1 MIHRVLI
8 VGLLAGLLAGLVVAT
23 LQHFVTTPLIL
34 QGEVYEQAEQHEHD
48 GHDPA
53 GMAEMDEWKPAD
65 GIERTAFTSIA
76 TIATAAGFA
85 LILLA
90 GMLASG
96 DEINTKVAFGWSLAA
111 FVATGLAPSLG
122 LAPELPGSAAG
133 PLLARQVWWL
143 GTAISTAAAL
153 WLFLRNESIVA
164 KVVAVALLALPH
176 LIGAPEPVAFESK
189 APAELAAHFA
199 AASLT
204 IQAALWILSGLA
216 AGALWMRFQKRA
228 PV

>member
-1 MIHRVLI
+1 MRGTTRATRVAFPATDLLVIYRVLI

-34 QGEVYEQAEQHEHD
+34 QGEVYEKAEPHEHD
-48 GHDPA
+48 G
-53 GMAEMDEWKPAD
+53 MADMDEWKPTD
-65 GIERTAFTSIA
+65 GIQRTAFTSIA

-96 DEINTKVAFGWSLAA
+96 DEITPKKAFGWALAA

-133 PLLARQVWWL
+133 PLLARQVWWV
-143 GTAISTAAAL
+143 GTAISTGIAL
-153 WLFLRNESIVA
+153 WLFIRNESIIA
-164 KVVAVALLALPH
+164 KVVAGLLVAL
-176 LIGAPEPVAFESK
+176 
-189 APAELAAHFA
+189 
-199 AASLT
+199 
-204 IQAALWILSGLA
+204 
-216 AGALWMRFQKRA
+216 
-228 PV
+228 

>member
-1 MIHRVLI
+1 VIHRVLI
-8 VGLLAGLLAGLVVAT
+8 VGLLAGLLAGLAVAT

-34 QGEVYEQAEQHEHD
+34 QGEVYEKAEPHD
-48 GHDPA
+48 G
-53 GMAEMDEWKPAD
+53 MADMDEWKPAD

-96 DEINTKVAFGWSLAA
+96 DEITARKAFGWSLAA

-133 PLLARQVWWL
+133 PLLARQVWWV
-143 GTAISTAAAL
+143 GTAISTAVAL
-153 WLFLRNESIVA
+153 WLFLRNENIVA
-164 KVVAVALLALPH
+164 KVVAVVLLALPH
-176 LIGAPEPVAFESK
+176 LIGAPQPEAFESK

-199 AASLT
+199 AASLA

>member
-1 MIHRVLI
+1 MIHRVLT

-34 QGEVYEQAEQHEHD
+34 AGEVYETAEPND
-48 GHDPA
+48 GMA
-53 GMAEMDEWKPAD
+53 GMDDWKPAD
-65 GIERTAFTSIA
+65 GIERTAFTSVA
-76 TIATAAGFA
+76 TIATSAGFA

-90 GMLASG
+90 GMLVSG
-96 DEINTKVAFGWSLAA
+96 DEITVKKAFGWSLAA

-133 PLLARQVWWL
+133 PLLERQVWWV
-143 GTAISTAAAL
+143 GTAISTGIAL
-153 WLFLRNESIVA
+153 WLFIRSTNWIA
-164 KVVAVALLALPH
+164 KVVAVILLAAPH
-176 LIGAPEPVAFESK
+176 LIGAPQPVAFESK

-216 AGALWMRFQKRA
+216 AGALWMHFNKRA

>member
-1 MIHRVLI
+1 M

-34 QGEVYEQAEQHEHD
+34 QGEVYEKAEPHD
-48 GHDPA
+48 G
-53 GMAEMDEWKPAD
+53 MADMDDWKPAD
-65 GIERTAFTSIA
+65 GIERTAFTSVA

-90 GMLASG
+90 GMLVSG
-96 DEINTKVAFGWSLAA
+96 DEITVKKAFGWSLAA

-143 GTAISTAAAL
+143 GTAIATAAAL
-153 WLFLRNESIVA
+153 WLFLRNDSLAA
-164 KVVAVALLALPH
+164 KLIAVALLVAPH
-176 LIGAPEPVAFESK
+176 LI
-189 APAELAAHFA
+189 
-199 AASLT
+199 
-204 IQAALWILSGLA
+204 
-216 AGALWMRFQKRA
+216 
-228 PV
+228 

>member
-1 MIHRVLI
+1 MIHRVLM

-34 QGEVYEQAEQHEHD
+34 AGEVYESAEAPAAD
-48 GHDPA
+48 GHDMA
-53 GMAEMDEWKPAD
+53 GMSDWKPAD
-65 GIERTAFTSIA
+65 GLQRTAFTSVA
-76 TIATAAGFA
+76 TIATSAGFA

-96 DEINTKVAFGWSLAA
+96 DKITVKMAFGWSLAA

-133 PLLARQVWWL
+133 PLLARQVWWV
-143 GTAISTAAAL
+143 GTAIATGIAL
-153 WLFLRNESIVA
+153 WLFIRSQTVIP
-164 KVVAVALLALPH
+164 KVVAVVLLAAPH
-176 LIGAPEPVAFESK
+176 LIGAPQPAAFESK

-204 IQAALWILSGLA
+204 IQAALWIMSGLV
-216 AGALWMRFQKRA
+216 AGALWVHFNKRA

>member
-1 MIHRVLI
+1 MIYRVLI

-23 LQHFVTTPLIL
+23 IQQFTTTPLIL
-34 QGEVYEQAEQHEHD
+34 QGEVYEKAEPHD
-48 GHDPA
+48 GPGHD
-53 GMAEMDEWKPAD
+53 GMAEMDEWKPAE
-65 GIERTAFTSIA
+65 GLQRTAFTSVA

-96 DEINTKVAFGWSLAA
+96 DEITPKKAFGWSLAA
-111 FVATGLAPSLG
+111 FVATGLAPAFG

-133 PLLARQVWWL
+133 PLLERQIWWV
-143 GTAISTAAAL
+143 GTAISTAIAL

-164 KVVAVALLALPH
+164 KGVAVVLLALPH

>member
-1 MIHRVLI
+1 M

-34 QGEVYEQAEQHEHD
+34 AGEVYETAEPHD
-48 GHDPA
+48 GMA
-53 GMAEMDEWKPAD
+53 GMDGWKPSD
-65 GIERTAFTSIA
+65 GIERTAFTSVA
-76 TIATAAGFA
+76 TIATSAGFA

-90 GMLASG
+90 GMLVSG
-96 DEINTKVAFGWSLAA
+96 DEITVKKAFGWSLAA

-133 PLLARQVWWL
+133 PLLERQVWWV
-143 GTAISTAAAL
+143 GTAISTGVAL
-153 WLFLRNESIVA
+153 WLFIRGTNWIT
-164 KVVAVALLALPH
+164 KVVAVILLAAPH
-176 LIGAPEPVAFESK
+176 LIGAPQPVAFESK

-216 AGALWMRFQKRA
+216 AGALWMHFNKRA

>member
-1 MIHRVLI
+1 MISRVLT
-8 VGLLAGLLAGLVVAT
+8 VGLLAGLLAGLLTAT
-23 LQHFVTTPLIL
+23 LQHFITTPLIL
-34 QGEVYEQAEQHEHD
+34 KGEVYEAQQTAAPSADAHD
-48 GHDPA
+48 MA
-53 GMAEMDEWKPAD
+53 GMDEWKPAD
-65 GIERTAFTSIA
+65 GIQRTAFTSIA
-76 TIATAAGFA
+76 TIATSAGFA

-96 DEINTKVAFGWSLAA
+96 DEITVKTAFGWSIAA
-111 FVATGLAPSLG
+111 FVAAGLAPALG

-143 GTAISTAAAL
+143 GTAISTGLAI
-153 WLFLRNESIVA
+153 WLFVRSKGVITKIVA
-164 KVVAVALLALPH
+164 VILLAAPH
-176 LIGAPEPVAFESK
+176 LIGAPQPVAFESK

-216 AGALWMRFQKRA
+216 AGALWMHFNKRT

>member
-1 MIHRVLI
+1 M

-34 QGEVYEQAEQHEHD
+34 AGEVYETAEPHD
-48 GHDPA
+48 GMA
-53 GMAEMDEWKPAD
+53 GMDDWKPAD
-65 GIERTAFTSIA
+65 GIQRTAFTSVA
-76 TIATAAGFA
+76 TIATSVGFA

-90 GMLASG
+90 GMLVSG
-96 DEINTKVAFGWSLAA
+96 DEITVKKAFGWSLAA

-133 PLLARQVWWL
+133 PLLARQVWWA
-143 GTAISTAAAL
+143 GTAISTGVAI
-153 WLFLRNESIVA
+153 WLFVRSTNWIA
-164 KVVAVALLALPH
+164 KVVAVILLAGPH
-176 LIGAPEPVAFESK
+176 LIGAPQPVAFESK

-216 AGALWMRFQKRA
+216 AGALWMRFNKRA

>member
-1 MIHRVLI
+1 VIHRVLT
-8 VGLLAGLLAGLVVAT
+8 VGLLAGLLAGLLVAT
-23 LQHFVTTPLIL
+23 LQHFITTPLIL
-34 QGEVYEQAEQHEHD
+34 KGEVYEAQQEAAPAAH
-48 GHDPA
+48 GHDMA
-53 GMAEMDEWKPAD
+53 GMDEWKPAD
-65 GIERTAFTSIA
+65 GIQRTAFTSIA
-76 TIATAAGFA
+76 TIATSAGFA
-85 LILLA
+85 LVLLA
-90 GMLASG
+90 GMLVSG
-96 DEINTKVAFGWSLAA
+96 DAITVKTAFGWSLAA

-143 GTAISTAAAL
+143 GTAISTGLAL
-153 WLFLRNESIVA
+153 WLFIRSTTVIP
-164 KVVAVALLALPH
+164 KVIAVVLLAVPH
-176 LIGAPEPVAFESK
+176 VIGAPQPIVFESK

-216 AGALWMRFQKRA
+216 AGALWMHFNKRS

>member
-1 MIHRVLI
+1 VIHRVLT
-8 VGLLAGLLAGLVVAT
+8 VGLLAGLLAGLAVAT

-34 QGEVYEQAEQHEHD
+34 QGEVYEKAESHEHD
-48 GHDPA
+48 

-65 GIERTAFTSIA
+65 GLQRTAFTSVA

-96 DEINTKVAFGWSLAA
+96 DEITVKKAFGWSLAA

-143 GTAISTAAAL
+143 GTAISTAIAL
-153 WLFLRNESIVA
+153 WLFLRNESIIA